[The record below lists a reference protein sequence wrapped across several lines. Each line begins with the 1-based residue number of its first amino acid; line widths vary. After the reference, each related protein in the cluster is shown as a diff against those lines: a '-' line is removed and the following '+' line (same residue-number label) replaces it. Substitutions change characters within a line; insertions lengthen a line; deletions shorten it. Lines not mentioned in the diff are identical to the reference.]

1 MDYWNDPLPMGVLTQ
16 KLTEIMSDVMK
27 TSLNQ
32 HEEASEITL
41 AGGSRPPGGHTIKK
55 HAGKTDA
62 QLKQRFTE
70 EVTCKVSSSFYHDI
84 SFAETLIAKALLS
97 HLEDVYNWYT
107 GAANPSGNKD
117 LDIEY
122 TNNFPV
128 GRKFRKK
135 FPDAAPQEVS
145 NIIVVLRRVPSG
157 HTHNGRSNF
166 ILTAYPN

>member
-1 MDYWNDPLPMGVLTQ
+1 MDYWNDPLPTDVVAQTLAD
-16 KLTEIMSDVMK
+16 LMSDVMK
-27 TSLNQ
+27 TSLIQ
-32 HEEASEITL
+32 HEEAPEITS

-62 QLKQRFTE
+62 ELKERFTSE
-70 EVTCKVSSSFYHDI
+70 IKCRVNSGFYHDI

-97 HLEDVYNWYT
+97 HLDEVYNWYAGT
-107 GAANPSGNKD
+107 SSPGANKD

-135 FPDAAPQEVS
+135 FPHAAPQEVS
-145 NIIVVLRRVPSG
+145 NIIVVLRKVPSG
-157 HTHNGRSNF
+157 DSHNGRRNF